1 MTLPAALEVV
11 PLSAPVAARITVPGS
26 KSETNRALILAA
38 LGAGRTVIRGA
49 LWSDDTEV
57 MVACLRTLGC
67 DVEVLPDE
75 EEPGNRTFVVDGC
88 GGDLAPGGTAARP
101 VELYVGNAGTAARF
115 LTALVALG
123 QGAYKLSGTPRM
135 HERPQGALFAA
146 LRQLGYRVDASG
158 PNGDRMP
165 VTVHGDGAHPGACEV
180 SIAESSQFAS
190 ALLLCAAHG
199 EWDVTITDGNVDE
212 LPYVYMTEQVIDVF
226 PQTFEDD
233 LEDAEYAVEGDTSS
247 ASYFVGANLLLRLAH
262 SQRAKS
268 GIPAPPASDL
278 RAPSIEVAN
287 WPHSGWQFD
296 ERFAAFCE
304 AAVAG
309 DPAAVVSRTTDLGDS
324 ILTAIVCA
332 PLLARPVRFVGLD
345 RLRVQECDRVAALY
359 EGLTNCGADI
369 VMEGDDLIVSPSA
382 DRLHGARIRTFDDH
396 RIAMCFAM
404 LGLVVPGIVIED
416 PACVSKTFPNF
427 FTKLAGPL
435 PGGLGVT
442 LRDAGTGKALPL
454 DGLDA

>member
-1 MTLPAALEVV
+1 M
-11 PLSAPVAARITVPGS
+11 PGS

-38 LGAGRTVIRGA
+38 LGEGQTLLGGA

-57 MVACLRTLGC
+57 MVACLRTLGVA
-67 DVEVLPDE
+67 VEVLPDE
-75 EEPGNRTFVVDGC
+75 DEPGNRTFIVDGC
-88 GGDLAPGGTAARP
+88 GGELAPGGTVAQP
-101 VELYVGNAGTAARF
+101 MELYVGNAGTAARF

-123 QGAYKLSGTPRM
+123 HGAYKLSGAPRM

-146 LRQLGYRVDASG
+146 LRQLGYRVDAG
-158 PNGDRMP
+158 GTNNDRMP
-165 VTVHGDGAHPGACEV
+165 VVVHGDGPHPGACEV

-199 EWDVTITDGNVDE
+199 EWDVTISDGNPDE
-212 LPYVYMTEQVIDVF
+212 LPYVHMTEQVIDVF
-226 PQTFEDD
+226 PQTYEDD
-233 LEDAEYAVEGDTSS
+233 LEDAEYAIEGDTSS
-247 ASYFVGANLLLRLAH
+247 ASYFVGADLIQRLTF
-262 SQRAKS
+262 RAN
-268 GIPAPPASDL
+268 GRIPATPAPDL
-278 RAPSIEVAN
+278 RASSDAAPRIEVAN

-296 ERFAAFCE
+296 ERFAAFCD
-304 AAVAG
+304 AAARG
-309 DPAAVVSRTTDLGDS
+309 EPPEVVSRTTDLGDS
-324 ILTAIVCA
+324 ILTAIVVA

-369 VMEGDDLIVSPSA
+369 EMIGDDLLVRPSA
-382 DRLHGARIRTFDDH
+382 ERLHGTRIRTFEDH

-427 FTKLAGPL
+427 FTKLASPA

-442 LRDAGTGKALPL
+442 LRDAATGKPLPL
-454 DGLDA
+454 GGLDA

>member
-1 MTLPAALEVV
+1 MTLPETLEVV
-11 PLSAPVAARITVPGS
+11 PLAAPVAARVTVPGS

-38 LGAGRTVIRGA
+38 LGEGRTVLHGA

-67 DVEVLPDE
+67 EVEVLPDE
-75 EEPGNRTFVVDGC
+75 AEPGNRTFVVDGC
-88 GGDLAPGGTAARP
+88 GGDLAPGGTVARP

-146 LRQLGYRVDASG
+146 LRQLGYRVDAAG

-190 ALLLCAAHG
+190 ALLLCAAPG
-199 EWDVTITDGNVDE
+199 EWEVTISDGNPDE
-212 LPYVYMTEQVIDVF
+212 LPYVHMTEQVIDVF

-233 LEDAEYAVEGDTSS
+233 LEDAEYAIEGDTSS
-247 ASYFVGANLLLRLAH
+247 ASYLVGAALLQRLVH
-262 SQRAKS
+262 PES
-268 GIPAPPASDL
+268 PA
-278 RAPSIEVAN
+278 RIEVAN

-304 AAVAG
+304 AALGG
-309 DPAAVVSRTTDLGDS
+309 DPPEVVSRTTDLGDS
-324 ILTAIVCA
+324 ILTAIVLET
-332 PLLARPVRFVGLD
+332 LLTRPVRFVGLD
-345 RLRVQECDRVAALY
+345 RLRV
-359 EGLTNCGADI
+359 
-369 VMEGDDLIVSPSA
+369 
-382 DRLHGARIRTFDDH
+382 
-396 RIAMCFAM
+396 
-404 LGLVVPGIVIED
+404 
-416 PACVSKTFPNF
+416 
-427 FTKLAGPL
+427 
-435 PGGLGVT
+435 
-442 LRDAGTGKALPL
+442 
-454 DGLDA
+454 

>member
-1 MTLPAALEVV
+1 M
-11 PLSAPVAARITVPGS
+11 PGS

-38 LGAGRTVIRGA
+38 LGEGQTLLGGA

-57 MVACLRTLGC
+57 MVACLRTLGVA
-67 DVEVLPDE
+67 VEVLPDE
-75 EEPGNRTFVVDGC
+75 DEPGNRTFIVDGC
-88 GGDLAPGGTAARP
+88 GGELAPGGTVAQP
-101 VELYVGNAGTAARF
+101 MELYVGNAGTAARF

-123 QGAYKLSGTPRM
+123 HGAYKLSGAPRM

-146 LRQLGYRVDASG
+146 LRQLGYRVDAG
-158 PNGDRMP
+158 GTNNDRMP
-165 VTVHGDGAHPGACEV
+165 VVVHGDGPHPGACEI

-199 EWDVTITDGNVDE
+199 EWDVTISDGNPDE
-212 LPYVYMTEQVIDVF
+212 LPYVHMTEQVIDVF
-226 PQTFEDD
+226 PQTYEDD
-233 LEDAEYAVEGDTSS
+233 LEDAEYAIEGDTSS
-247 ASYFVGANLLLRLAH
+247 ASYFVGADLIQRLTF
-262 SQRAKS
+262 RAN
-268 GIPAPPASDL
+268 GRIPATPAPDL
-278 RAPSIEVAN
+278 RASSDAAPRIEVAN

-296 ERFAAFCE
+296 ERFAAFCD
-304 AAVAG
+304 AAARG
-309 DPAAVVSRTTDLGDS
+309 EPPEVVSRTTDLGDS
-324 ILTAIVCA
+324 ILTAIVVA

-369 VMEGDDLIVSPSA
+369 EMIGDDLLVRPSA
-382 DRLHGARIRTFDDH
+382 ERLHGTRIRTFEDH

-427 FTKLAGPL
+427 FQKLAAPA
-435 PGGLGVT
+435 PDGLGVT
-442 LRDAGTGKALPL
+442 LRDAATGKPLPL
-454 DGLDA
+454 GGLDA